1 MKIKNITGYGEG
13 RKGEDV
19 ARHKRITCK
28 RYSHAKN
35 RMMKRYTGT
44 RMIKG
49 ETGDGRNDEWN
60 GGDGK
65 EWRTVKVNR
74 RITQLE

>member
-1 MKIKNITGYGEG
+1 MQKIF
-13 RKGEDV
+13 
-19 ARHKRITCK
+19 TCK
-28 RYSHAKN
+28 EY

-44 RMIKG
+44 RMIEG

-60 GGDGK
+60 GGDRK
-65 EWRTVKVNR
+65 EQRTVKVNR

>member
-1 MKIKNITGYGEG
+1 MKIKNITAYSEG

-28 RYSHAKN
+28 EY

-44 RMIKG
+44 RMIEG
-49 ETGDGRNDEWN
+49 ETGDGRNDERN
-60 GGDGK
+60 RGDGK
-65 EWRTVKVNR
+65 ER
-74 RITQLE
+74 RMVESK